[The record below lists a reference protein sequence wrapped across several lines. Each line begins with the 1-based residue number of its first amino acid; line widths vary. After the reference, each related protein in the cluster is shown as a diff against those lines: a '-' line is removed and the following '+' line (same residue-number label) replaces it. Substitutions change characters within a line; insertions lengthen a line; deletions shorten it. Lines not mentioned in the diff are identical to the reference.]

1 MNFFTKES
9 LMKLDKEALV
19 EINLLLVEE
28 INKIAQEIGR
38 AITTTKFSYPGI
50 EKIDDE
56 ISSITKDI
64 EDIKSSSNSK
74 EDFESKVKKYFD
86 ELR

>member
-19 EINLLLVEE
+19 DIILHLTKEIDRMAK
-28 INKIAQEIGR
+28 KIGSVIS
-38 AITTTKFSYPGI
+38 TTKFSYPGI
-50 EKIDDE
+50 EKIDEE

-64 EDIKSSSNSK
+64 KDIKSSSNSK
-74 EDFESKVKKYFD
+74 EDFEAKVKKYFD
-86 ELR
+86 ELK